1 MFQLIATSICFFN
14 ILSTTPMCFTN
25 AQAPLIFDT
34 KGECNKTVNNII
46 KVINEPLTNK
56 DVGIVFNPLRQEKFL
71 LDIFIATQVL
81 HHS

>member
-56 DVGIVFNPLRQEKFL
+56 DVGIVFKCQKIDTKE
-71 LDIFIATQVL
+71 TVSVL
-81 HHS
+81 YSTP

>member
-14 ILSTTPMCFTN
+14 ILSTTPMCFVN

-46 KVINEPLTNK
+46 KVINEPITDK
-56 DVGIVFNPLRQEKFL
+56 DVGIVFKCQKIDTKE
-71 LDIFIATQVL
+71 TVSVL
-81 HHS
+81 YSTPEERW